1 MKTLDFN
8 KEFKML
14 PSTPKVDKLMY
25 EILADN
31 ISMSDSKI
39 ISPRKAWEWANNL
52 YDKKQLELV
61 SEDVTLLKRFI
72 EEGLQGLPNF
82 ITAQLLYCLD

>member
-1 MKTLDFN
+1 MKTVDFN

-14 PSTPKVDKLMY
+14 PSTPNVGKLMY
-25 EILADN
+25 EVLADN

-39 ISPRKAWEWANNL
+39 LTPRKAWEWANTL

-61 SEDVTLLKRFI
+61 SEDVSLLKKYI